1 MTRDVTETPPWR
13 LIFDFLPGLGPAG
26 GRPENWP
33 PCLRAVLWTF
43 GVLLCSLA
51 PLSVR
56 MHSTGADRSCALA
69 DTVAVITGSTEG
81 ISFAITQHLAQDGAH
96 IVVSSW
102 KQQNLDRA
110 VAVLQG
116 EGLSV
121 TGTVCHVGKAE
132 DLERLV
138 ATALEHR
145 RGVSFLVCV
154 AGVNPVVGSTFG
166 RSEQIWDKILNV
178 SVKAPALLLSQLQ
191 PHMENRE

>member
-1 MTRDVTETPPWR
+1 
-13 LIFDFLPGLGPAG
+13 
-26 GRPENWP
+26 
-33 PCLRAVLWTF
+33 LWTF

-121 TGTVCHVGKAE
+121 TDTVCHVGKAE

-138 ATALEHR
+138 ATM
-145 RGVSFLVCV
+145 RGKSR
-154 AGVNPVVGSTFG
+154 GVNPLVGSTLG
-166 RSEQIWDKILNV
+166 TGERVWDKVRPREHRAVRFSV
-178 SVKAPALLLSQLQ
+178 SHVYSPTCVCSQLPPIYLQ
-191 PHMENRE
+191 AIASASFG